1 MGENLGNGS
10 LFQSYMWFSRNTI
23 QSTLGLPENCDQLW
37 HQKTLRWL
45 SKTGMSQQNMPGTG
59 WEKMATGF
67 RIINFILVIKVP
79 VGCTNL
85 YKYLAN
91 CQMSTFYQILDIIK
105 RLPYLNEICQ
115 KIGQHAEWKTK
126 YLKQSQ
132 CNKCFWCS

>member
-85 YKYLAN
+85 YKYLAK
-91 CQMSTFYQILDIIK
+91 FYRKLSDVYILPDIGYHQTSS
-105 RLPYLNEICQ
+105 LPE
-115 KIGQHAEWKTK
+115 
-126 YLKQSQ
+126 
-132 CNKCFWCS
+132 